1 MRTMLDIAI
10 DFVYNTEHEGAFDF
24 NEIFDVVEDELRG
37 YWIQNLVND
46 DLPYVKLRERKI
58 GELYRLLTVDG
69 RFIRNNNG
77 TWSPSNK

>member
-1 MRTMLDIAI
+1 MKTMLDIAI
-10 DFVYNTEHEGAFDF
+10 DFVYNKEHESAFEF

-46 DLPYVKLRERKI
+46 DLPYVKLREKKI

>member
-10 DFVYNTEHEGAFDF
+10 DFVYKEEHEGAFEF
-24 NEIFDVVEDELRG
+24 NEIFEVVEDELRG

-46 DLPYVKLRERKI
+46 DLPYVKLREKKI